1 LNGRIGGPKA
11 GLENSFFFL
20 SFFGREKGGRAKIG
34 KHFGLLEFEPRTVV
48 LVYYIV

>member
-1 LNGRIGGPKA
+1 MIGGHKA
-11 GLENSFFFL
+11 GLKNSFFFL
-20 SFFGREKGGRAKIG
+20 SFFWRKGGRGAKIG